1 MTYRQTI
8 QAIQKKNYRVAYSS
22 QNSVPSTG
30 TVQGRSTG
38 FRNRI
43 FFCPV
48 QNVSLGCNKT
58 NTILSPNQLEASIM
72 RRAIEI
78 ISFEKHVREL
88 PRLWWGVGDSY
99 PGLFCLVPAIT
110 LVSLPSISIQ
120 EAEHKDTRQKWTNR
134 HTTTIQPKEGSG
146 KK

>member
-22 QNSVPSTG
+22 QNSVLSTG

>member
-8 QAIQKKNYRVAYSS
+8 QQFKRKNYRVAYSS
-22 QNSVPSTG
+22 QNSVLSTG
-30 TVQGRSTG
+30 TVQGRSTE

-78 ISFEKHVREL
+78 ISFEKLVREL
-88 PRLWWGVGDSY
+88 PRLRGDSY